1 MFQCLHSSHLSSSWK
16 LFQSLLDS
24 ALNDKVKN
32 YKNCKNYFK
41 IIFQKNY
48 ITPHLLLKCCR
59 GDLYFSPSLSPLSLV
74 TSLPPSLSLCL
85 LPSLGSCD
93 LESLRQLMGE
103 GLEGY
108 PLMDVL
114 LPWLPDEF
122 QQEGGLDEGVW
133 SMGVVTSLMITV
145 LTDSLDENLVSYEN
159 KHFVR
164 TSLFLPLP
172 FSSSSFFLQSSLV
185 LPVVSSSLK
194 WLVESRQCSAI
205 STVQCL
211 LNR

>member
-1 MFQCLHSSHLSSSWK
+1 MDGSVIIFCSFFSVLFHGVVFQCLHSSHLSSSWK

-24 ALNDKVKN
+24 ALNDKVKKK
-32 YKNCKNYFK
+32 YKNCKNYLK
-41 IIFQKNY
+41 IFFQKNY
-48 ITPHLLLKCCR
+48 ITPQLLLKCCR
-59 GDLYFSPSLSPLSLV
+59 GNLYFSPSLSPLSLV

-108 PLMDVL
+108 PLMDVF
-114 LPWLPDEF
+114 LPWLPNEV
-122 QQEGGLDEGVW
+122 QWEGGLNEGVW

-159 KHFVR
+159 KHF
-164 TSLFLPLP
+164 L
-172 FSSSSFFLQSSLV
+172 
-185 LPVVSSSLK
+185 
-194 WLVESRQCSAI
+194 C
-205 STVQCL
+205 
-211 LNR
+211 

>member
-1 MFQCLHSSHLSSSWK
+1 
-16 LFQSLLDS
+16 
-24 ALNDKVKN
+24 
-32 YKNCKNYFK
+32 
-41 IIFQKNY
+41 
-48 ITPHLLLKCCR
+48 
-59 GDLYFSPSLSPLSLV
+59 
-74 TSLPPSLSLCL
+74 
-85 LPSLGSCD
+85 
-93 LESLRQLMGE
+93 MGE

-114 LPWLPDEF
+114 LPWLPDKV
-122 QQEGGLDEGVW
+122 QREGGLDEGVW

-159 KHFVR
+159 KNFCDDL
-164 TSLFLPLP
+164 SLSSSLPLP

>member
-1 MFQCLHSSHLSSSWK
+1 
-16 LFQSLLDS
+16 
-24 ALNDKVKN
+24 
-32 YKNCKNYFK
+32 
-41 IIFQKNY
+41 
-48 ITPHLLLKCCR
+48 
-59 GDLYFSPSLSPLSLV
+59 
-74 TSLPPSLSLCL
+74 
-85 LPSLGSCD
+85 
-93 LESLRQLMGE
+93 MGE

-114 LPWLPDEF
+114 LPWLPDEV

-159 KHFVR
+159 KNFCDDL
-164 TSLFLPLP
+164 SLPSSLP
-172 FSSSSFFLQSSLV
+172 FLLFFLQSSLV

>member
-1 MFQCLHSSHLSSSWK
+1 MQK
-16 LFQSLLDS
+16 LF
-24 ALNDKVKN
+24 K
-32 YKNCKNYFK
+32 FF
-41 IIFQKNY
+41 FQKNY
-48 ITPHLLLKCCR
+48 ITPQLLLKCCR
-59 GDLYFSPSLSPLSLV
+59 GDLYFSPSLSPLSLI
-74 TSLPPSLSLCL
+74 TSLPPSFSLCL

-114 LPWLPDEF
+114 LPWLPDEV
-122 QQEGGLDEGVW
+122 QREGSIDEGVW
-133 SMGVVTSLMITV
+133 LMGVITSLMITV
-145 LTDSLDENLVSYEN
+145 LTDSLDEKLVSYEIN
-159 KHFVR
+159 IFVMI
-164 TSLFLPLP
+164 SLFPPPSLSF
-172 FSSSSFFLQSSLV
+172 FSFLQSSLV